1 MDAHRTTGTDLAGSR
16 PAEPAAGPGRSR
28 GRLRWLLVAA
38 ALALVVVVV
47 AVVRWTGDDPQPP
60 VSAPPPPDAESPA
73 PLTRADWQGTGVGVF
88 RKTDPEA
95 VQGYEEWLGR
105 RVELAVDFS
114 SREDWRDIS
123 RPQYQFDAW
132 EGLPYRLVLGI
143 AMLPDEVDASLEAG
157 ARGEYDEY
165 FQTLAEGLVD
175 AGQEDA
181 ILRIGWEFNL
191 PSWVWSSEDE
201 DTWVAYWRRI
211 VDVMRSVDG
220 EQFRFDW
227 NVNNGPSRID
237 AVDYY
242 PGDEY
247 VDYVGVDAYDVTGA
261 VYPIPD
267 DCDQACAD
275 ALRREAWRDEIY
287 GGERGLRFWSEFAAQ
302 HDKQLSLPEWGV
314 WERNDG
320 IGGGD
325 NPYYIEQMAE
335 FIADPENRVGYQAYF
350 ENANSQGT
358 HELLGDD
365 FPRARE
371 RYLELFGG
379 PEAG

>member
-1 MDAHRTTGTDLAGSR
+1 MDPHRPNGTDLAAPPPSAPPTGTRR
-16 PAEPAAGPGRSR
+16 PRR
-28 GRLRWLLVAA
+28 RLGWLLVAA

-47 AVVRWTGDDPQPP
+47 AIVRWTGSEPEPP
-60 VSAPPPPDAESPA
+60 APAPPPPDAESPA
-73 PLTRADWQGTGVGVF
+73 PLSRDDWQGTAVGVF
-88 RKTDPEA
+88 RKTQPSA
-95 VQGYEEWLGR
+95 VQAYEEWLGR
-105 RVELAVDFS
+105 PIELAIDYS
-114 SREDWRDIS
+114 SREDWRDVS
-123 RPQYQFDAW
+123 QPEYLYEAW
-132 EGLPYRLVLGI
+132 DGYPYRLVLGI
-143 AMLPDEVDASLEAG
+143 PMLPDEVDASLEEG

-165 FQTLAEGLVD
+165 FRTLAEGLVD

-181 ILRIGWEFNL
+181 VLRVGWEFNL
-191 PSWVWSSEDE
+191 DSWVWSSEDE
-201 DTWVAYWRRI
+201 ETWVAYWRRI

-220 EQFRFDW
+220 QQFRFDW
-227 NVNNGPSRID
+227 NPNNGVSSID
-237 AVDYY
+237 AVEYY

-267 DCDQACAD
+267 DCGQTCAD
-275 ALRREAWRDEIY
+275 ALRREAWQDHIY
-287 GGERGLRFWSEFAAQ
+287 GGERGLRFWSEFAAE

-335 FIADPENRVGYQAYF
+335 FIADPDNRVGYQAYF

-358 HELLGDD
+358 HELMGDD
-365 FPRARE
+365 FPRSRE
-371 RYLELFGG
+371 RYLELFGSPDG
-379 PEAG
+379 G